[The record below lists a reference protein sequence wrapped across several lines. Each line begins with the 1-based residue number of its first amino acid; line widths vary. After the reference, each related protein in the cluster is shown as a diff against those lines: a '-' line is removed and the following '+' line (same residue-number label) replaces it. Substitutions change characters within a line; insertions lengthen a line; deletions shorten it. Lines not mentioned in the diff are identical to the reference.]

1 MGKVGGGMYDT
12 RVFLGLD
19 WIEPWGE
26 GAGPF
31 DETTRMNF
39 FFFFLG
45 GVEKQIGT
53 QKRSLDG
60 TKQDRPTL
68 GFALSEKTLYR
79 KRQRYPRAI

>member
-1 MGKVGGGMYDT
+1 MGGGMYDT

-39 FFFFLG
+39 FFFFFG
-45 GVEKQIGT
+45 RRGETNRYTEKIIGW
-53 QKRSLDG
+53 
-60 TKQDRPTL
+60 
-68 GFALSEKTLYR
+68 Y
-79 KRQRYPRAI
+79 